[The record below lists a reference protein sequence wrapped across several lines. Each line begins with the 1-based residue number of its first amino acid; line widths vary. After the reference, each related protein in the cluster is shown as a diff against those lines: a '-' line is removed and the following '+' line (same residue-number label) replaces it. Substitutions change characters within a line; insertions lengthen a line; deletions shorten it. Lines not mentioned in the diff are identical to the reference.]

1 MLDTKQIKNEVQRLC
16 EDTVHWHHKKIYI
29 DKNKEEFT
37 TEMKN
42 KYEYLY
48 KNSSTLFERCIQ
60 GELNIQQLNYILSMI
75 EKVNGGAD
83 YQNTSTEVG
92 QFMVDVYVKPLLDN
106 KEK

>member
-1 MLDTKQIKNEVQRLC
+1 MLETKKIKNEVQRLS
-16 EDTVHWHHKKIYI
+16 EDTIHWHHKRIYT

-37 TEMKN
+37 TEMKS

-48 KNSSTLFERCIQ
+48 TNSSTLFERCIQ
-60 GELNIQQLNYILSMI
+60 GELNMQQLNYILSMI

-83 YQNTSTEVG
+83 YQTTSTEVG

-106 KEK
+106 KE